1 VDQICIP
8 NNVNIIDHWL
18 ATRVMGWKYCD
29 RMFHYYWG
37 ETLNDSISKNLWKP
51 STNLVQCKL
60 IWDYLATKGY
70 FFCIRNVPVAFS
82 DSPMKYSVRVVPSD
96 KSGNE
101 HIYPQSE
108 TQYHSTLEGALCL
121 AFLEIHQ
128 ISVRT
133 VREEFL
139 ERAIEHER
147 GVNGPEKV
155 S

>member
-1 VDQICIP
+1 MDHIWP

-18 ATRVMGWKYCD
+18 ATRVMDYKYCD
-29 RMFHYYWG
+29 RMFCYHWG
-37 ETLNDSISKNLWKP
+37 ETLKDSISKNLWKP

-70 FFCIRNVPVAFS
+70 SFCIRNVPVLFS
-82 DSPMKYSVRVVPSD
+82 DRTMEYSVRVVPSD
-96 KSGNE
+96 KAGNE

-121 AFLEIHQ
+121 TFLEICQ
-128 ISVRT
+128 ISTRT
-133 VREEFL
+133 VRSEL
-139 ERAIEHER
+139 LNRAIEHER
-147 GVNGPEKV
+147 KVNGPEKV